1 MAIDTLERVNNH
13 AVETAALVKRFG
25 DFTAVNGVTF
35 TVGRGEIFGFLGP
48 NGAGKTT
55 TMRMLMGLIPPT
67 SGSATVL
74 GFDVIEQTVQIRR
87 RIGYM
92 SQRFSLYNDLTVE
105 ENLNFFGGAYDV
117 RGQRLKARKADIL
130 AMAGLEGRERELA
143 KNLSG
148 GWRQRLALGCALV
161 HEPEMLFLDEPTA
174 GVDPISRREFWN
186 LLYLFAGQGRTI
198 FVTTHYMDEAEH
210 CSRLSFIQHGEL
222 VALGSPE
229 EIKREKMRGQ
239 VLEIDCTRPDV
250 AVQTLRAAG
259 QGQTGQGQYGQGQYG
274 QGQFGQGQ
282 FGQGQFGQVTLYG
295 ALVHV
300 VAQDVLALRP
310 AIEEELSVAGLQIRS
325 MELIAPSLEDVFIA
339 SATETEPLTL
349 SNQPSADG

>member
-1 MAIDTLERVNNH
+1 MDMKIESKPSPSAPNLSAPTPSGQH
-13 AVETAALVKRFG
+13 AVETVDLTKRFG
-25 DFTAVNGVTF
+25 EFTAVDGVSF
-35 TVGRGEIFGFLGP
+35 TVERGEIFGFLGP

-55 TMRMLMGLIPPT
+55 TMRMLMGLIQP
-67 SGSATVL
+67 SAGSATVL
-74 GFDVIEQTVQIRR
+74 GFDVVKEMDQIRR

-92 SQRFSLYNDLTVE
+92 SQRFSLYNDLTVA

-117 RGQRLKARKADIL
+117 RGQRLKARKSSIL
-130 AMAGLEGRERELA
+130 EMAGLRGRERELA

-186 LLYLFAGQGRTI
+186 LLYQFSSEGRTI

-210 CSRLSFIQHGEL
+210 CHRLSFIQRGRL

-229 EIKREKMRGQ
+229 EIKREKMHGQ
-239 VLEIDCTRPDV
+239 VLEIDCSAPDV
-250 AVQTLRAAG
+250 AVKVLR
-259 QGQTGQGQYGQGQYG
+259 QTGH
-274 QGQFGQGQ
+274 FAE
-282 FGQGQFGQVTLYG
+282 VVLYG

-300 VAQDVLALRP
+300 VA
-310 AIEEELSVAGLQIRS
+310 EEVNNYRTAVESLLVEAGLTVGS
-325 MELIAPSLEDVFIA
+325 MTVISPSLEDVFIA
-339 SATETEPLTL
+339 SARENME
-349 SNQPSADG
+349 AH